1 MNYLII
7 IADIVESKK
16 IRQRKKFQNEFMN
29 LINDLNIEYKDK
41 IVSPLTITLG
51 DEFQGMLNSAAS
63 LFLII
68 HKIQSFFNGIT
79 FRFAL
84 SVGGI
89 STKINHQSAIGMDG
103 MGFHQARTAMEN
115 NKREKRNFSYH
126 GGQPEALLIDSMLK
140 WMDQAT
146 KKWKPE
152 KWKTVLLSQQGKSQ
166 KEIVKQINISQSAV
180 SQNLKNKSTILVLET
195 EKVIEQYLLKL
206 IQNK

>member
-29 LINDLNIEYKDK
+29 LINDLNMEYKDK

-89 STKINHQSAIGMDG
+89 STKINHKSAIGMDG

-126 GGQPEALLIDSMLK
+126 GGQPEALLIDNMLK
-140 WMDQAT
+140 WMDHAT

-152 KWKTVLLSQQGKSQ
+152 KWKTVLLKQQGKSQ
-166 KEIVKQINISQSAV
+166 KDIVKQINISQSAI
-180 SQNLKNKSTILVLET
+180 SQNLKNQSTILVLET